1 MNKLAVKYICS
12 LLTVLDIQKSK
23 EFYENILNQEVE
35 LDHGEN
41 ISFKG
46 GFALHDREHFKMLI
60 NSEDDI
66 KSPHNS
72 VELYFESEDL
82 DTIQNKLE
90 TINASFLHKIRE
102 QPWGQR
108 VMRFYDPDNYIIE
121 VGEPIEVVIIRYF
134 KKGMKVDEICQRTSM
149 PLEVV
154 EMVLK
159 TVKTD

>member
-1 MNKLAVKYICS
+1 MDRLAVKYICS

-41 ISFKG
+41 ISFRG

-60 NSEDDI
+60 NSKDDI
-66 KSPHNS
+66 RSPQNS
-72 VELYFESEDL
+72 VELYFESDDL

-90 TINASFLHKIRE
+90 NMNASFLHKIQE

-121 VGEPIEVVIIRYF
+121 VGEPMDVVIIRYF
-134 KKGMKVDEICQRTSM
+134 NKGVEPEEICKRTSM
-149 PLEVV
+149 PVEIV

>member
-66 KSPHNS
+66 KSPQNS
-72 VELYFESEDL
+72 VELYFESDDL